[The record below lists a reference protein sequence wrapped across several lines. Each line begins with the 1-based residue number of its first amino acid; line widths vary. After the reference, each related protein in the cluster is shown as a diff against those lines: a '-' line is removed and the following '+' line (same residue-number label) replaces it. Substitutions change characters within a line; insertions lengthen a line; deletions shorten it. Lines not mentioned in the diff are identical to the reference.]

1 MATVGSAMGSK
12 NDSEQAIAT
21 GTAYVPMGCPCAAAN
36 VTDNG
41 TNIAESAIL
50 DITCVILTATT
61 IKTTIIRTVDGSLP
75 MKATI
80 SVISQLAA
88 PV

>member
-21 GTAYVPMGCPCAAAN
+21 DSEGSYGLSCAAAN

-61 IKTTIIRTVDGSLP
+61 IKKPPL
-75 MKATI
+75 
-80 SVISQLAA
+80 
-88 PV
+88 